1 MFADLQAFIT
11 EWALFAGALLCF
23 AAAVAA
29 FIYVPVFGQWI
40 AIVLVALGS
49 ALAAYSLG
57 YSARGSLDNSGA
69 IQAQLDEANRE
80 LTATQKITAD
90 FSANQ
95 AVAEANASKQQ
106 DKINVYEAKLK
117 ADPQND
123 GCGLSDDDLSSL
135 SAIGPANTTISPS
148 GFTGLRAVRP
158 STKTH

>member
-1 MFADLQAFIT
+1 MFPDFTALIT
-11 EWALFAGALLCF
+11 EWGLVALSVACF

-29 FIYVPVFGQWI
+29 FIYVPVVGHWL

-49 ALAAYSLG
+49 AFGAYDFG

-95 AVAEANASKQQ
+95 TAAEANASKQQ

-123 GCGLSDDDLSSL
+123 GCGLSDADLGSL
-135 SAIGPANTTISPS
+135 SGIGLANTPISS
-148 GFTGLRAVRP
+148 GGFTGLRAVRP
-158 STKTH
+158 STKAH